1 VCQQLP
7 QKVESTFLFFLL
19 FLSFLDGH
27 DERFMVHEFQVRLNS
42 QGGGFT
48 LNKESMAETPSQL
61 AISRGL

>member
-1 VCQQLP
+1 VP
-7 QKVESTFLFFLL
+7 AIATESGIDFFVFFL

-27 DERFMVHEFQVRLNS
+27 DEGFMVHGFQVRLNS